1 MSDLTPRAGGTPS
14 RRSREKRAYQLA
26 VTGGVTGTLAVVTA
40 LLALFTSLTWGL
52 PVVLAIVAAVCFY
65 LFRRTVS

>member
-1 MSDLTPRAGGTPS
+1 MSDLTPRAGGPPS

-52 PVVLAIVAAVCFY
+52 PVLLAIVAAICFY